1 MLTES
6 PTSSAILAF
15 DAGPRKTGWSLVSM
29 GPTPIVLSVGEVAS
43 HPEDLAALV
52 AETAPAHV
60 GIEVIKGYAF
70 AQARTAMLMA
80 TSEVAGIIQGLAFA
94 AKCGMTFFSAR
105 EWRAIIVGVPAP
117 SDAEVAAALAGLVV
131 LPSRTNAHHRD
142 AVGVA
147 LATRLA
153 LGLPVARLSHPV
165 KRQDGLTSKSAV
177 RTVA

>member
-1 MLTES
+1 MLSHS
-6 PTSSAILAF
+6 PPSSAILAF
-15 DAGPRKTGWSLVSM
+15 DAGPRKTGWALVSM
-29 GPTPIVLSVGEVAS
+29 ARSPSVLSVGEVAS
-43 HPEDLAALV
+43 RAEDLAALV
-52 AETAPAHV
+52 ADTSPAHV

-105 EWRAIIVGVPAP
+105 EWRSVIVGAPAP
-117 SDAEVAAALAGLVV
+117 SDAAVAAALSSLVE
-131 LPSRTNAHHRD
+131 LPKRSNAHHRD

-153 LGLPVARLSHPV
+153 LGLPAERLSRPV
-165 KRQDGLTSKSAV
+165 KDGLTLQTV
-177 RTVA
+177 IRTVE